1 MVNYI
6 KPGELGGV
14 QRFTKLFRECIDK
27 GQERNDHDAGAA
39 KTKMSRRS
47 STQASPR
54 LRPQRP
60 LTSKSGLWT
69 TR

>member
-39 KTKMSRRS
+39 KRNSVTTNVV
-47 STQASPR
+47 STR
-54 LRPQRP
+54 TT
-60 LTSKSGLWT
+60 TSATPSG
-69 TR
+69 R